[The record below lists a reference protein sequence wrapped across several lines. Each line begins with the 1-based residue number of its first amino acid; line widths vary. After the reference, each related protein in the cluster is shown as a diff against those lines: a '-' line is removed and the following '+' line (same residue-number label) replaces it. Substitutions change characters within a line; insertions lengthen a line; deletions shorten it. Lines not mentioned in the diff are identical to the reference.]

1 MNLPWPYIR
10 NLPSYFYRIYLPSI
24 PNMSSILNSNYDS
37 LCLSPIKSTS
47 NSTNH
52 YENEFYNDSLNSNSI
67 DINMSANNFGG
78 MRDIPAN
85 NETNLWTTPIRGS
98 CSQVCH
104 NVFWRD
110 SLKMFYFRHYGV
122 FQI

>member
-1 MNLPWPYIR
+1 
-10 NLPSYFYRIYLPSI
+10 
-24 PNMSSILNSNYDS
+24 
-37 LCLSPIKSTS
+37 
-47 NSTNH
+47 
-52 YENEFYNDSLNSNSI
+52 
-67 DINMSANNFGG
+67 MSANTFGG

-85 NETNLWTTPIRGS
+85 NETNVWTTPIRGS

>member
-1 MNLPWPYIR
+1 
-10 NLPSYFYRIYLPSI
+10 
-24 PNMSSILNSNYDS
+24 MSSILNSNYDS

-67 DINMSANNFGG
+67 DINMSTNNFTI
-78 MRDIPAN
+78 RDIPSN
-85 NETNLWTTPIRGS
+85 NETNFWTTPIIEKLFTS
-98 CSQVCH
+98 LLKYFL
-104 NVFWRD
+104 ND
-110 SLKMFYFRHYGV
+110 KLKMFYFSHHGV